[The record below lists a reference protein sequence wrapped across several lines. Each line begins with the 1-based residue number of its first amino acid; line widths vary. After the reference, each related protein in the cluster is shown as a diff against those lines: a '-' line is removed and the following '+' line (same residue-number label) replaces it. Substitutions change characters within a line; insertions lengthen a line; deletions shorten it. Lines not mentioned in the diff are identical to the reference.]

1 MRGLASL
8 LPDYFG
14 ALEYASCL
22 CLLPTSM
29 PLTYRYASSLCLLPI
44 QTLAALV
51 SHGSALL

>member
-22 CLLPTSM
+22 CLLPTGM